1 MNNSFT
7 ETCIGS
13 EGGLY
18 LRLIDCCI
26 TQPYSNT
33 EVTNEEG
40 RREKGGRGG
49 RKHFAHF
56 RESGHGQ
63 GARV

>member
-26 TQPYSNT
+26 YSNK

-40 RREKGGRGG
+40 RREKGGRGW

-56 RESGHGQ
+56 RESRHGQ